1 VVDVPDRQVSF
12 EFFDYD
18 NPELSIE
25 KQAYYDEYH
34 IKIHLE
40 HERDHLYNHCKHNTV
55 KQL

>member
-1 VVDVPDRQVSF
+1 VVDDPDRQVSF